1 MDGNYL
7 LCDTKGEGSRSLAK
21 VMAFTLP
28 CDQRLYRDYF
38 GKQMLL
44 TDKLCHTN
52 RRKEYGKEQVIDT
65 L

>member
-1 MDGNYL
+1 M
-7 LCDTKGEGSRSLAK
+7 AK
-21 VMAFTLP
+21 VMPFTLP
-28 CDQRLYRDYF
+28 CDERLYRDYF

-44 TDKLCHTN
+44 TDKPCHTY